1 MVAGSQL
8 ERECSLQG
16 NSLTLHRR
24 FPARHSRDPRGPLL
38 PRPGSVSFHPE
49 AKLSVADM
57 SVHPATSPLSLAA
70 CLLVPMSLL
79 YVSPHLHHFS
89 VVLAIP
95 GACELELYPPTS
107 LLSLPLSGPI
117 KGRLTAQ

>member
-24 FPARHSRDPRGPLL
+24 FPARHSRDPRGLLL
-38 PRPGSVSFHPE
+38 PRPGSVSSHPE

-57 SVHPATSPLSLAA
+57 SVHPATSLFSLAA
-70 CLLVPMSLL
+70 CLLCPC
-79 YVSPHLHHFS
+79 PCCT
-89 VVLAIP
+89 LA
-95 GACELELYPPTS
+95 PTS
-107 LLSLPLSGPI
+107 IISLWSSPSLEPVNWSCTRLPLSCPYHPV
-117 KGRLTAQ
+117 AP

>member
-24 FPARHSRDPRGPLL
+24 FPARPSRDHRGPLL
-38 PRPGSVSFHPE
+38 PGPGSVSFHPE

-70 CLLVPMSLL
+70 CLLVPTPLL
-79 YVSPHLHHFS
+79 YVSPHLHHS
-89 VVLAIP
+89 LWSSP
-95 GACELELYPPTS
+95 SLEPVNWSCTR
-107 LLSLPLSGPI
+107 LPLSCPYHPV
-117 KGRLTAQ
+117 AP